1 MTIYNI
7 VDNFET
13 QEGTKLTELLK
24 EAQTIK
30 KITKKVMDEIM
41 NNNSGI
47 QWNIEH
53 MIKYYTTYTYI
64 LYL

>member
-7 VDNFET
+7 VYNFEN
-13 QEGTKLTELLK
+13 QEETKVTELLK

-30 KITKKVMDEIM
+30 KITKKVMEEIM

-53 MIKYYTTYTYI
+53 MIKK
-64 LYL
+64 L